1 MYYELV
7 IYVAYVVPC
16 NNTRK
21 RITSKPILKKETSTE
36 AESGLV
42 KTFIGLAF
50 SPESVGQIQE
60 DPKKRG
66 NGISTY

>member
-1 MYYELV
+1 MYG
-7 IYVAYVVPC
+7 VVLC
-16 NNTRK
+16 KNTRK
-21 RITSKPILKKETSTE
+21 RITSKPILKEETSTE

-42 KTFIGLAF
+42 NTFIGLAF

-66 NGISTY
+66 NEISTY